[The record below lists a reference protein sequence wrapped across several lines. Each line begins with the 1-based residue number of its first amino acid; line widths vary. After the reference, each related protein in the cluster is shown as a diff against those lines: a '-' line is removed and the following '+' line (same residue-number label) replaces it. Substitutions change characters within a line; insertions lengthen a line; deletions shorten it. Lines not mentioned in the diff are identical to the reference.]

1 MITIKEIAERIGVSP
16 TTVSNVING
25 RTGKMSEETRKRVEA
40 ALVEYHYVG
49 ESRKEDPNAEMKLIA
64 MDFYLGQ
71 NKDVM
76 TDPFC
81 STLLGAVM
89 RELRELGR
97 YVVSAS
103 HEDEDEIIRKL
114 ASRNVEGGIVL
125 GCPPEKCLDLCR
137 RTAKPVV
144 FIDSGDG
151 EYDNVG
157 LQDMQG
163 AYEMTSYLIRQ
174 GHRRIAFFN
183 DHGGFT
189 PSNRERLLGFRLAM
203 EQHGL
208 EIFQE
213 DVYQLPLERNLR
225 YEILRQFARKKAGRE
240 CTAAF
245 FVCDLFAN
253 EAISIFFSQGISVP
267 EQISVT
273 GFDDNIYARLSRPR
287 LTTVR
292 QNPEEKAKEAV
303 KLLMK
308 RIYGEAVQVYSLH
321 LPTELIVRDSVRYIG
336 QEKEADR

>member
-25 RTGKMSEETRKRVEA
+25 RTGKMSEETRKKVET

-49 ESRKEDPNAEMKLIA
+49 DSRREDSNGDLKLVT
-64 MDFYLGQ
+64 MDFCLGE
-71 NKDVM
+71 NKDIM

-81 STLLGAVM
+81 SALMEAVV
-89 RELRELGR
+89 RELRG
-97 YVVSAS
+97 YGWYAISAS
-103 HEDEDEIIRKL
+103 PGSDEEILRKI
-114 ASRNVEGGIVL
+114 ASRNVDGGIIL
-125 GCPPEKCLDLCR
+125 GYSPEKCEELR
-137 RTAKPVV
+137 KRTAKPVV

-151 EYDNVG
+151 EYDNIG
-157 LQDMQG
+157 LQDAQG

-189 PSNRERLLGFRLAM
+189 ASNRERLKGFRQAM
-203 EQHGL
+203 KQHGL
-208 EIFQE
+208 DFLKE
-213 DVYQLPLERNLR
+213 DFYQLPLERNQR

-245 FVCDLFAN
+245 FVCDLYAN
-253 EAISIFFSQGISVP
+253 EAVSIFFSQGISVP

-292 QNPEEKAKEAV
+292 QHPEEKAREAV

-308 RIYGEAVQVYSLH
+308 RIYGEPVQIHSLH
-321 LPTELIVRDSVRYIG
+321 LPTELIVRDSVRNIG
-336 QEKEADR
+336 